1 MSSPT
6 LLPSNLSISVEDDRT
21 GMHPVVL
28 RRAFTDHVQYSRSRD
43 VDGATAFDRY
53 MALAL
58 SVRDRL
64 VQRWSETQ
72 KTYYREDVKRAYYLS
87 AEFLLGRA
95 LTANLQALGI
105 YDDYKAVLAELGID
119 LDELV
124 EREPDAGL
132 GNGGLGR
139 LAACLLE
146 SMATLGLPGAGYGI
160 RYEFGIFEQAIRNG
174 AQVERADEWLRFG
187 NPWEIARPEY
197 TVPVQFGGHTEHI
210 AGDGG
215 FKVVWRGAEKV
226 LGVPYDTP
234 IAGYGSSTVN
244 SLRLW
249 AARAGEEF
257 DFSLFNA
264 GDYVRAV
271 QSKND

>member
-1 MSSPT
+1 MSNATSNDPA
-6 LLPSNLSISVEDDRT
+6 PSTAIAVEDDRT

-43 VDGATAFDRY
+43 LDGATPFDRY

-64 VQRWSETQ
+64 VQRWSKTQ
-72 KTYYREDVKRAYYLS
+72 RTYYDKDVKRAYYLS

-95 LTANLQALGI
+95 LTANLQALGVHE
-105 YDDYKAVLAELGID
+105 DYRQVLAEMGID
-119 LDELV
+119 LDTLV

-146 SMATLGLPGAGYGI
+146 AMATLGLPGSGDGI

-210 AGDGG
+210 GDGG
-215 FKVVWRGAEKV
+215 GGFRVAWRGAEKV
-226 LGVPYDTP
+226 VGVPYDTP
-234 IAGYGSSTVN
+234 IAGYRSNTVN
-244 SLRLW
+244 TLRLW

-257 DFSLFNA
+257 DFDLF
-264 GDYVRAV
+264 
-271 QSKND
+271 

>member
-1 MSSPT
+1 MASTPE
-6 LLPSNLSISVEDDRT
+6 PPVRIAVEDDRT
-21 GMHPVVL
+21 GMDPVVL
-28 RRAFTDHVQYSRSRD
+28 RRAFTDHVQFSRSRD
-43 VDGATAFDRY
+43 PDGATSFDRY

-58 SVRDRL
+58 AARARL
-64 VQRWSETQ
+64 VQRWAKTQ
-72 KTYYREDVKRAYYLS
+72 RTYYGKGGKRAYHLP

-105 YDDYKAVLAELGID
+105 YDDYKAVLAEMGID
-119 LDELV
+119 IEDLC

-139 LAACLLE
+139 LAACFLE

-174 AQVERADEWLRFG
+174 NQVERADEWLRFG

-210 AGDGG
+210 PEEGG
-215 FKVVWRGAEKV
+215 FRVVWRGADKV
-226 LGVPYDTP
+226 VGVPYDTP
-234 IAGYGSSTVN
+234 IAGFGTSTVN
-244 SLRLW
+244 TLRLW
-249 AARAGEEF
+249 AARASEEF
-257 DFSLFNA
+257 DFNLFNA
-264 GDYVRAV
+264 GDYVHAV
-271 QSKND
+271 QSK